1 MDENYKETHSTEQE
15 NEGKEVSTEPQINEE
30 QPKNISRKRSS
41 QQAHK
46 NKEEKTVFSTTLL
59 LDRPARE
66 RKSIDRFS
74 SSAVKDKV
82 QKFKLAKVC
91 KKHWFR

>member
-1 MDENYKETHSTEQE
+1 MHENYEETHSTEQE
-15 NEGKEVSTEPQINEE
+15 NEGKEVSIEPQVNEE
-30 QPKNISRKRSS
+30 QPKNVSRKRSS

-46 NKEEKTVFSTTLL
+46 NKEEKAVVSTTLL